1 MLQPSLPLLHH
12 LEPVGLQRE
21 VVGLVVPLGPVGQEE
36 PVGLQGLVGQQ
47 VGLLEQEVQRWGD
60 QVEPPAGRGSAVEC
74 EAAWLASAVVP
85 CIVGE
90 VPRLMDVSDV
100 FDNLPDQ
107 CLVRLVHSAGAV
119 GVPRGVALLV
129 DQDVLHYLWYPKR

>member
-1 MLQPSLPLLHH
+1 M
-12 LEPVGLQRE
+12 
-21 VVGLVVPLGPVGQEE
+21 
-36 PVGLQGLVGQQ
+36 
-47 VGLLEQEVQRWGD
+47 
-60 QVEPPAGRGSAVEC
+60 EPPAGRGSAVEC

-100 FDNLPDQ
+100 FDNLPD
-107 CLVRLVHSAGAV
+107 LVHSAGAV
-119 GVPRGVALLV
+119 EVPRGVALLV

>member
-100 FDNLPDQ
+100 FDNLPD
-107 CLVRLVHSAGAV
+107 LVHSAGAV

-129 DQDVLHYLWYPKR
+129 DQDVLHYLWYPER